1 MSSLIKLSGGVE
13 EVGVAAEN
21 TSLARGVAST
31 GISDVLWL
39 SGTGVMIRECRET
52 SKILGVEERETPYF

>member
-1 MSSLIKLSGGVE
+1 M
-13 EVGVAAEN
+13 GVAAEN